1 MNEMGGRRRAVIAGV
16 LPPDGN
22 QARLGSGWRP
32 GSNVSKRLIIR
43 VNLAFGDGPAP
54 W

>member
-1 MNEMGGRRRAVIAGV
+1 MNDMGGRQRAVIAGV
-16 LPPDGN
+16 LPPDGD
-22 QARLGSGWRP
+22 QARRGSGSRP
-32 GSNVSKRLIIR
+32 RPNVSKRLMVR